1 MKKILIYPEPKLS
14 DGNFYLVHLA
24 KVLENRFIVLN
35 STKGYLINLICCH
48 FILLNWFE
56 SIGNNPILL
65 LKRLLFL
72 LIAVVLRKK
81 IIWTIHNKI
90 PHEGFS
96 LFSRLIVFLLLRIS
110 CKIHILCNET
120 RGISYLSAFK
130 KKCYLVP
137 HGDYFGDFP
146 LKNVNIYKR
155 HQIGLNS
162 KIILFSGAV
171 RPYKNIELLIS
182 AFSES
187 QVYKKGFSL
196 LIRGTCNDNSFLQKI
211 VHLIKGKKNI
221 FFDPTFI
228 PVDEMNAY
236 LNQAVCLVAPYRTE
250 SALNSG
256 TLWMAL
262 SYKKTMIIPNI
273 GSVLDIKS
281 SENFLYT
288 YSYVSDEEHRLQLKN
303 TFCRLANDVCYSKSI
318 LQKKGELGYEYMR
331 QNSWMKQKNKW
342 YGLFS

>member
-14 DGNFYLVHLA
+14 DGNFYLVHVA

-35 STKGYLINLICCH
+35 SIKGYLINLVICH

-72 LIAVVLRKK
+72 LIAVVLRKR

-90 PHEGFS
+90 PHDGYS
-96 LFSRLIVFLLLRIS
+96 LFSKLIVFLLLRCS
-110 CKIHILCNET
+110 YKIHILCNET
-120 RGISYLSAFK
+120 RSISYLRAFE

-146 LKNVNIYKR
+146 FKNVNIYGKYN
-155 HQIGLNS
+155 IELNS

-182 AFSES
+182 AFSDS
-187 QVYKKGFSL
+187 QICKKGFSL
-196 LIRGTCNDNSFLQKI
+196 LIRGTCNDKKFLQKI
-211 VHLIKGKKNI
+211 ECQINGKENI

-228 PVDEMNAY
+228 PIDEMNAY
-236 LNQAVCLVAPYRTE
+236 LHQSVCLVAPYRTE

-262 SYKKTMIIPNI
+262 SYKKTMIIPKI

-281 SENFLYT
+281 AEKFLYS
-288 YSYVSDEEHRLQLKN
+288 YSYVSDAEHRLQLRN
-303 TFCRLANDVCYSKSI
+303 TFCRLANDACYTNGI
-318 LQKKGELGYEYMR
+318 LQKKGELGYEYMQ

-342 YGLFS
+342 YDLFS